1 MLLDGRVAVV
11 SGVGPGMGRDIP
23 LTLAAQG
30 ADLILGA
37 RRRDSLETVAAEVE
51 SLGRRAICVP
61 TDIGVAKQCRRL
73 VDTGAA
79 ELGRIDVLIN
89 NAYAEESWKDF
100 DGFDPAR
107 WRQPFDVNVFG
118 TLLLTQ
124 ATIPHLRAAGGGS
137 VVMIT
142 TLSTRVMNPVLGGYS
157 ASKRSLE
164 TASRTLAAE
173 LGPQKIRVN
182 CIAPG
187 HIWGHP
193 LEIYFAWLARQR
205 NVTPADIY
213 EEIAGLNP
221 MHHIPTS
228 EEVSRTVL
236 FFASDLSRVITGQTL
251 DVNCGRYLH

>member
-1 MLLDGRVAVV
+1 
-11 SGVGPGMGRDIP
+11 
-23 LTLAAQG
+23 
-30 ADLILGA
+30 
-37 RRRDSLETVAAEVE
+37 E
-51 SLGRRAICVP
+51 SLGRRAVCVP
-61 TDIGVAKQCRRL
+61 TDIGDIDQCRRL
-73 VDTGAA
+73 VDRGAA

-100 DGFDPAR
+100 DGFDLAR
-107 WRQPFDVNVFG
+107 WRRPFEVNVFA
-118 TLLLTQ
+118 TLQLTQ
-124 ATIPHLRAAGGGS
+124 ATVPHLKAAGGGS

-173 LGPQKIRVN
+173 LGRDAIRVN

-187 HIWGHP
+187 HIWGRS

-205 NVTPADIY
+205 DVTAADIY

-228 EEVSRTVL
+228 EEISRTVL

>member
-1 MLLDGRVAVV
+1 
-11 SGVGPGMGRDIP
+11 
-23 LTLAAQG
+23 
-30 ADLILGA
+30 
-37 RRRDSLETVAAEVE
+37 
-51 SLGRRAICVP
+51 
-61 TDIGVAKQCRRL
+61 
-73 VDTGAA
+73 
-79 ELGRIDVLIN
+79 
-89 NAYAEESWKDF
+89 
-100 DGFDPAR
+100 
-107 WRQPFDVNVFG
+107 
-118 TLLLTQ
+118 
-124 ATIPHLRAAGGGS
+124 
-137 VVMIT
+137 
-142 TLSTRVMNPVLGGYS
+142 MNPVLGGYS

-173 LGPQKIRVN
+173 LGPQGIRVN

-187 HIWGHP
+187 HIWGRP

-221 MHHIPTS
+221 MHHIPSS